1 MTVQE
6 IERILEAIKKLGIT
20 TILVEQNAIAAL
32 HLADRAIILDM
43 GQVVF
48 DGTAQDV
55 LDNDDLRQQ
64 YLAI

>member
-1 MTVQE
+1 MQE

-43 GQVVF
+43 GHVVF